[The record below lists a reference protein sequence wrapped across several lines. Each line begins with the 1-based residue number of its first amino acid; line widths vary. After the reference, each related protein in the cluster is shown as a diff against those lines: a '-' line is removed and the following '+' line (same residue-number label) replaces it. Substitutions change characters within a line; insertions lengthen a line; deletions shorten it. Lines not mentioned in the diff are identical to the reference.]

1 MVIPTTDM
9 EYRPCTSFP
18 SLTASSSSP
27 ARLLRPQERHGYAC
41 VYLRLG
47 ALSGVDRGA
56 LDFSYEIATEGTLLE
71 GSTLV
76 VEELPV
82 RVYCRA
88 CDQEL
93 ELASIQCFQC
103 PQCGVPTG
111 DIRQGRELAI
121 ESIEVD
127 LPEAVEVP

>member
-1 MVIPTTDM
+1 MHELSIA
-9 EYRPCTSFP
+9 Y
-18 SLTASSSSP
+18 SLVEIASETA
-27 ARLLRPQERHGYAC
+27 ANAGATRVRV

-56 LDFSYEIATEGTLLE
+56 LDFSYEIATEGTLLA

-82 RVYCRA
+82 RVYCRECA
-88 CDQEL
+88 QEL

>member
-1 MVIPTTDM
+1 MHELSIA
-9 EYRPCTSFP
+9 Y
-18 SLTASSSSP
+18 SLVELASQTATE
-27 ARLLRPQERHGYAC
+27 AGATRVRA

-56 LDFSYEIATEGTLLE
+56 LDFCYEVATEGTLLA
-71 GSTLV
+71 GSMLV

-82 RVYCRA
+82 RVYCPA
-88 CDQEL
+88 CTREV

-103 PQCGVPTG
+103 PQCGTPSG

-127 LPEAVEVP
+127 LPEQVEVP